1 MIDLVGQTLL
11 RYRLDVAM
19 RAGYSGQVYRARD
32 TESGSDVAL
41 KLFKPSTAPEAMK
54 SALQPLLSLKHP
66 NIVQSLEIGE
76 SASGLFLVS
85 EFVQGGSLS
94 TLLSRYSQENRQ
106 LEYPLALSLMRQA
119 A

>member
-66 NIVQSLEIGE
+66 NIVQSLEIGAVYAAE
-76 SASGLFLVS
+76 PLFAGKPSARVSAGAELDAPSG
-85 EFVQGGSLS
+85 
-94 TLLSRYSQENRQ
+94 
-106 LEYPLALSLMRQA
+106 
-119 A
+119 